1 MTQVQN
7 FGSEV
12 KTVELGISF
21 TTNKV
26 PREIFRNIHFNVLP
40 GEFVSICGLSG
51 VGKSTFV
58 RVLAGLIRPTSG
70 SVYLDGELVTTPPK
84 SMSFVSQDYS
94 RSLFPWLTVS
104 KNVALPFRGKDIA
117 KKEIQIRVA
126 KVLSEVGLSD
136 FSDSYPWQ
144 LSGGMQQRVA
154 IARALV
160 TRPRLLLLDEPFAS
174 VDAHTRFELEDLV
187 LNLVHEINATAIMVT
202 HDIDEATY
210 MSDRVFVMTGL
221 PASFT
226 TEIDV
231 KLPKPRSQSV
241 TRSHSNFLSIRDDLY
256 KNLRQ

>member
-1 MTQVQN
+1 MTKIEKS
-7 FGSEV
+7 GSEL
-12 KTVELGISF
+12 KVEALGISF
-21 TTNKV
+21 ATNEV
-26 PREIFRNIHFNVLP
+26 TREVIRDIHISVLP

-58 RVLAGLIRPTSG
+58 RVLAGLIKPTSG
-70 SVYLDGELVTTPPK
+70 SVYLDGELVTTPSK

-104 KNVALPFRGKDIA
+104 KNVALPFRGKEVD
-117 KKEIQIRVA
+117 KKEIKIRVA
-126 KVLSEVGLSD
+126 NVLDEVGLSD

-174 VDAHTRFELEDLV
+174 VDTHTRFELEDLV
-187 LNLVHEINATAIMVT
+187 LNLVNEINVTTIMVT

-210 MSDRVFVMTGL
+210 MSDRVFVMTGS
-221 PASFT
+221 PAAFT
-226 TEIDV
+226 TEV
-231 KLPKPRSQSV
+231 NVELPKPRSQSV
-241 TRSHSNFLSIRDDLY
+241 SRSHPDFLSTRDELY
-256 KNLRQ
+256 RSMRR